1 MLVIVFLMFL
11 TKHPQYST
19 IVVADHVS
27 SIQANSLEFHVQF
40 GPPAMQLGPE
50 NPPKRT
56 DISGRPFFAETQIS
70 DDNHTDQLSNITSH
84 HQLTNSFHG
93 KDKFQKRNSIQ
104 MISQM
109 LNTNSKYYNPKFF
122 LITFDFGIHFKKE
135 NFFFLLLF
143 FCDPI
148 QFV

>member
-1 MLVIVFLMFL
+1 MLVMDSNGVSHVSYKAYLVF
-11 TKHPQYST
+11 ST

-27 SIQANSLEFHVQF
+27 NIQANSLEFHVQF

-70 DDNHTDQLSNITSH
+70 DDNYTDQLSNITSH

-93 KDKFQKRNSIQ
+93 KDMFQKRDSI
-104 MISQM
+104 
-109 LNTNSKYYNPKFF
+109 LTRVNY
-122 LITFDFGIHFKKE
+122 LA
-135 NFFFLLLF
+135 
-143 FCDPI
+143 
-148 QFV
+148 